1 MNLGEVLIC
10 ICISLDQT
18 NPDADTKTWNLECS
32 PEEFMD
38 ECVDTVEHAVIADD
52 ETAGTWDL
60 LYSIIL
66 YARSFCEF

>member
-1 MNLGEVLIC
+1 
-10 ICISLDQT
+10 
-18 NPDADTKTWNLECS
+18 
-32 PEEFMD
+32 MD